1 LILNYLKKLILL
13 FKYHFILVLRVFKI
27 KNTEK
32 EIYGLQV
39 EGTEHYKRNYQD
51 ISNCS
56 ISKWYCQVNPYVKL
70 DEKAIR
76 WIIREKKKGTPTK
89 VIAEI
94 EGISTRVNQIH
105 REYRKTGKMSK
116 LKKLGRP
123 VKNLTKR
130 K

>member
-1 LILNYLKKLILL
+1 
-13 FKYHFILVLRVFKI
+13 
-27 KNTEK
+27 
-32 EIYGLQV
+32 
-39 EGTEHYKRNYQD
+39 
-51 ISNCS
+51 
-56 ISKWYCQVNPYVKL
+56 VKL